1 MLAHSS
7 EAVWYGDGDEHTL
20 FGQMHFFF
28 LLLHPL
34 LLCSKMLQNM
44 QQQGVGYIQCMKSEG
59 CDQHQIIRF
68 SVELLE
74 ELETLAPSS
83 LLTGVCEFPQHDDVV
98 VQTFAHFQALISIKL
113 VGFRLKR
120 EKRPVSVITLPVL

>member
-1 MLAHSS
+1 MR
-7 EAVWYGDGDEHTL
+7 YGDGDEHTL

-44 QQQGVGYIQCMKSEG
+44 QQQGVGYVQCMKSKG
-59 CDQHQIIRF
+59 RDQHQIVRF
-68 SVELLE
+68 SIELLE

-98 VQTFAHFQALISIKL
+98 VQMFVHFRVLIGIEL

-120 EKRPVSVITLPVL
+120 EKRPVSVITPLVL